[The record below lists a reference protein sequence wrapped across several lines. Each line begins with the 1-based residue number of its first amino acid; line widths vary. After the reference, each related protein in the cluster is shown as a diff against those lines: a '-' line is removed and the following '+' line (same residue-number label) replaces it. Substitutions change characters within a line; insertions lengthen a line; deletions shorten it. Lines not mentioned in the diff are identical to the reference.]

1 MVIQEVLGV
10 FGSANRMEHARR
22 SSQAEKVSEVV
33 RGTFIRNLQRALR
46 DHRYY
51 AVRVRQPFLLTK
63 GLASRTSIFGAI
75 AGDRL
80 RSSQQKGA
88 RQPYPLTD

>member
-1 MVIQEVLGV
+1 MVMQEVLGV

-46 DHRYY
+46 DAEVMLDKPQNAAEVVAIVADKSERC
-51 AVRVRQPFLLTK
+51 VR
-63 GLASRTSIFGAI
+63 
-75 AGDRL
+75 
-80 RSSQQKGA
+80 
-88 RQPYPLTD
+88 